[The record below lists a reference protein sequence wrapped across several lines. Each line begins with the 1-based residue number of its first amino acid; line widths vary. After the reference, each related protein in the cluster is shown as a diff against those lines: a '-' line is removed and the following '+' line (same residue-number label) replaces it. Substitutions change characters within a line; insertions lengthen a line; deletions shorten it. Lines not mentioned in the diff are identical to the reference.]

1 MDINYELEM
10 LIEKYNI
17 DRHYPA
23 YRISRQACGYLRGWV
38 QKLADD
44 EGEFLF
50 IGMDKWALE
59 LIKRWGAGDNINI
72 LFIGN
77 VNELA
82 DHAEELKMKKL
93 YVLSFTRTIE
103 ILHWL
108 WRNHYTAESVYD
120 ILENVH
126 IYPQMEFY
134 RFFTPIKASKE
145 LELFRWITDEGT
157 SDGASIPLLEYYYQ
171 KRRLEYTTHESDI
184 RRINE
189 KLFFL
194 SICMRN
200 FLEAEKIL
208 IGMKDSGEYKQFW
221 DEVQQLL
228 SQIKERLYSRQQK
241 NVVIYW
247 LDSLSYESAKKLKYL
262 NEKGEHSLCFH
273 NAYTVTPWTV
283 PTCKTM
289 FCKNREID
297 DLGYLVNHI
306 NLDNSPV
313 LRDIDVQEYQFN
325 NLSPDFI
332 NIFERPYTPKTDIKW
347 SDTCSEVFW
356 NLIDQILQSE
366 RKTVFLAQ
374 VGMEIHLPALS
385 VRRNRFDMNHNEA
398 QIDEVDAQLR
408 FYDDMLGNGFYRI
421 FMSDHGYCEMASLN
435 RVHILFQLY
444 YSEWDGRETDKIFSL
459 LDFDKILHQM
469 LTGQEIEDSLW
480 EREYAPVQGVDIYS
494 EWFLRMIM
502 KGKGALVNHL
512 AYKGLVTGEYL
523 YARFRMGKEIL
534 IDRVAVEK
542 GVSVVLYPDIEKP
555 NAGAAKKL
563 GEIVGEFP
571 KELDE
576 DPMFKYS
583 KYLYIVYENVKETL
597 RKVSCLLNDKFAEY
611 PDNSIALRMGGDH
624 SYQIYTILTERARK
638 KICGI
643 IDRNANCKCKDLG
656 IPIVRDVKELPDTI
670 EAVVLSSF
678 TYLDELKEEAEKY
691 YSSLNIIDIYEYLN
705 KCGYHFKSVF
715 WDGIDS
721 DWDVGFPMT

>member
-1 MDINYELEM
+1 MDINREVDV

-23 YRISRQACGYLRGWV
+23 YRISRQACDYLRGWT

-59 LIKRWGAGDNINI
+59 LIKRWGAGDNIKI
-72 LFIGN
+72 LLIGN
-77 VNELA
+77 VNELV
-82 DHAEELKMKKL
+82 DHAEELKTKKL

-134 RFFTPIKASKE
+134 RFFTPIKATKE
-145 LELFRWITDEGT
+145 LDLFRWITDEGT

-171 KRRLEYTTHESDI
+171 KRRLDYAIHESDI
-184 RRINE
+184 RRIHE

-200 FLEAEKIL
+200 FIEAEKIL
-208 IGMKDSGEYKQFW
+208 IRMKDSGEYKQFW
-221 DEVQQLL
+221 DEVQELL
-228 SQIKERLYSRQQK
+228 SRIKEKLYLRQK
-241 NVVIYW
+241 KDIIIYW
-247 LDSLSYESAKKLKYL
+247 LDALPYESAKKLKYL
-262 NEKGEHSLCFH
+262 NDMGEHSLCFH

-289 FCKNREID
+289 FCKLREID
-297 DLGYLVNHI
+297 DFGYRVNHI

-313 LRDIDVQEYQFN
+313 LRDIGVQGYEFN

-332 NIFERPYTPKTDIKW
+332 EIFETQYTQKKEVRW

-366 RKTVFLAQ
+366 RKTVFLTQ

-385 VRRNRFDMNHNEA
+385 VRRERFDMDHNEV
-398 QIDEVDAQLR
+398 QMEELDAQLQ
-408 FYDDMLGNGFYRI
+408 FYDAMLGNRFYRI
-421 FMSDHGYCEMASLN
+421 FMSDHGYCEMAPLN

-444 YSEWDGRETDKIFSL
+444 NAEWSKREIDKIFSL

-469 LTGQEIEDSLW
+469 LIGEEIEDSLW
-480 EREYAPVQGVDIYS
+480 EREYAPVQDIDIYS
-494 EWFLRMIM
+494 ETLLRMIM
-502 KGKGALVNHL
+502 SGKGSLANYT
-512 AYKGLVTGEYL
+512 AYKGLVTEAYL
-523 YARFRMGKEIL
+523 YARFKVGEEIL
-534 IDRVAVEK
+534 INRLAMDQDTAI
-542 GVSVVLYPDIEKP
+542 VLYTDAANQ
-555 NAGAAKKL
+555 NAELFKKL
-563 GEIVGEFP
+563 GEKVGEFP

-576 DPMFKYS
+576 DSKFNYS
-583 KYLYIVYENVKETL
+583 KYLYKVYENVKNTV
-597 RKVSCLLNDKFAEY
+597 RKVSHLLNDKFAEY

-643 IDRNANCKCKDLG
+643 IDRNTNCKCKDLG
-656 IPIVRDVKELPDTI
+656 IPIVRGVKELPDTV

-678 TYLDELKEEAEKY
+678 TYLDELKEEAEQY

-705 KCGYHFKSVF
+705 GYGYKFESVF
-715 WDGIDS
+715 WHGTDS
-721 DWDVGFPMT
+721 DWDVGFPIT